1 MQPELID
8 ILGRMWYNTRKG
20 MNRGEHMSIV
30 GDGCYS
36 FCKHR
41 HAQLKD
47 GWQLTCDAYPDG
59 NVGNDLF
66 DCTREC
72 ANGIGFELR
81 ENADLELLRYYT
93 EPILWDESMRNY
105 LRNGTPGECLYC
117 HSDAIHVYND
127 APLTTRVTFVCY
139 GCGKRYSFLTNEN
152 QYLNKR
158 KLRYIGHNPLFPLTF
173 GKVYECDWMEYGMY
187 WIKDDKNEEYLY
199 PLYVFEI
206 I

>member
-1 MQPELID
+1 
-8 ILGRMWYNTRKG
+8 
-20 MNRGEHMSIV
+20 MSIV

-139 GCGKRYSFLTNEN
+139 GCGKRNSFLTNEN

-158 KLRYIGHNPLFPLTF
+158 QLRYIGHNPLFPLTF
-173 GKVYECDWMEYGMY
+173 GRFTNVTGWNTGCTGSGMTRTRSTCIRCMCLRYYERRCRA
-187 WIKDDKNEEYLY
+187 
-199 PLYVFEI
+199 
-206 I
+206 